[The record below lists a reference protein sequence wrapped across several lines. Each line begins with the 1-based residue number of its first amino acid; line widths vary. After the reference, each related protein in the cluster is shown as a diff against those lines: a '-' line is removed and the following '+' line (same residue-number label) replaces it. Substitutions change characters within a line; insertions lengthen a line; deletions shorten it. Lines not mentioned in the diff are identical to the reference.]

1 MNWMLQASLLL
12 LTCMVVPSAA
22 AVPGTLP
29 SVEYTIPMA
38 GAELVSAKTTVVVR
52 YNDAASLVQSA
63 AADWF
68 IVEGNISGVCP
79 GTVRVADDDRTV
91 IFVPEEFFQRGE
103 QVDVQVLRPG
113 AEPYRFTFTV
123 SLRGFV
129 RDQVS
134 VIVLPDPCS
143 PVPLKSA
150 EASDGPDS
158 LMNGVAIP
166 SDFPYVRV
174 DVNTAPG
181 DGLIFLNN
189 WGGSPYLM
197 ILDNLGT
204 PRYYKKMSYPAR
216 DFKVQPTGLLTY
228 LVPQLSTFYG
238 MDSTYTVVD
247 TFRCKHGY
255 GTDEH
260 ELQMLPNGHVL
271 MIALDW
277 QIMDMSQIVT
287 GGKPNATVV
296 GNHIQELDTRGDV
309 VFEWRSWDHF
319 TFADA
324 IGVEL
329 RADIIDYVH
338 MNAVDVDEDGN
349 VLVSSRHLSEVT
361 KINRRTGGIIW
372 RLGGKNNQFTF
383 LNDTYQISYQHDVRC
398 LPGEHYTIFDNGNFR
413 IPQFSRAVEFLV
425 DSVAKT
431 VERVWQY
438 RHSPDLYTPW
448 MGNVQRLAGGNTFI
462 GWGDAS
468 LPKIMEVQPDGTIV
482 YQADFVSKAHCYR
495 TFRFPWKGQANAPYL
510 VVERHNDRL
519 TLLYNLFGERPVNR
533 YYVYAGT
540 SPHPTTRIDSST
552 VPRIDLR
559 ALGNDQMYYIRVT
572 AADSTGWESGF
583 SNEEKVL
590 VRYVLPGESM
600 VFNGDFSQGM
610 TGWELV
616 KQSGA
621 SALGVVTTDGRYFVA
636 IGNPGAETW
645 SVQLRQIP
653 FDLTLGKRY
662 IVAFDASASDAR
674 YMDVRLEKS
683 TDPYTNYSRRGL
695 LQLTRPTKRFTF
707 SFQMIDPSDGS
718 AQLVFNMGQSD
729 KDVTIDNVEVREAV
743 TADAGQDPT
752 VPSAF
757 TVHEPFPN
765 PFNPSTTLRF
775 ELPEPA
781 DVRLTVVNLLGE
793 RVVDLDLGRTAAGL
807 HDLPFSPGAVASG
820 VYIGRVEAAS
830 AATGEVRQAT
840 IKLLYLK

>member
-1 MNWMLQASLLL
+1 MNRMLQASLLL
-12 LTCMVVPSAA
+12 VTCMVAPSAPA
-22 AVPGTLP
+22 QPGTLP
-29 SVEYTIPMA
+29 AVEYTIPMA
-38 GAELVSAKTTVVVR
+38 GAELVSARTTVVVR
-52 YNDAASLVQSA
+52 YNDAASLAQSA

-68 IVEGNISGVCP
+68 IVEGNISGLCP

-91 IFVPEEFFQRGE
+91 IFVPVEFFQRGE
-103 QVDVQVLRPG
+103 KVDVQVLRPG

-123 SLRGFV
+123 SLRGVV
-129 RDQVS
+129 RDQDNML
-134 VIVLPDPCS
+134 VLPDPCLQ
-143 PVPLKSA
+143 VPLKSA
-150 EASDGPDS
+150 EALEGPDS
-158 LMNGVAIP
+158 LMNGVAVP
-166 SDFPYVRV
+166 SDFPCLRV
-174 DVNTAPG
+174 DVNTTPS
-181 DGLIFLNN
+181 DGLLFLNN

-197 ILDNLGT
+197 ILDNRGT
-204 PRYYKKMSYPAR
+204 PRYYRKMPYPAR

-228 LVPQLSTFYG
+228 TIPQLAKFYA
-238 MDSTYTVVD
+238 MDSTYAVVD

-287 GGKPNATVV
+287 GGKTSATVV
-296 GNHIQELDTRGDV
+296 GNHIQELDTRGNV

-329 RADIIDYVH
+329 RADIVDYVH
-338 MNAVDVDEDGN
+338 MNAIDVDEDGN

-361 KINRRTGGIIW
+361 KINRRTGGIVW
-372 RLGGKNNQFTF
+372 RLGGKNNQFAF
-383 LNDTYQISYQHDVRC
+383 LDDVHQISYQHDIRC
-398 LPGEHYTIFDNGNFR
+398 LPGERYTIFDNGNFHT
-413 IPQFSRAVEFLV
+413 PQFSRAVEFLV

-431 VERVWQY
+431 VERAWQY
-438 RHSPDLYTPW
+438 RHSPDLYTHW
-448 MGNVQRLAGGNTFI
+448 MGNAQRLAGGNTLI
-462 GWGDAS
+462 GWADAS
-468 LPKIMEVQPDGTIV
+468 LPKIMEVRPDGTIV

-495 TFRFPWKGQANAPYL
+495 AFRFPWKGQAAAPYL

-519 TLLYNLFGERPVNR
+519 TLLYNLFGERPVSR

-540 SPHPTTRIDSST
+540 SPQPTTRVDSST

-559 ALGNDQMYYIRVT
+559 ALESEQTYYIRVT

-583 SNEEKVL
+583 SNEEEVL
-590 VRYVLPGESM
+590 VRYILPGESM
-600 VFNGDFSQGM
+600 VLNGDFSQGK

-621 SALGVVTTDGRYFVA
+621 SALGAVTVGGQYFVA
-636 IGNPGAETW
+636 IGNPGSETW
-645 SVQLRQIP
+645 SVQLRQLP
-653 FDLTLGKRY
+653 FDLTQGKRY
-662 IVAFDASASDAR
+662 IVAFDASASDDR
-674 YMDVRLEKS
+674 YIDVRLEKS

-695 LQLTRPTKRFTF
+695 LALTHTMKRFAF

-718 AQLVFNMGQSD
+718 ARLVFNMGQSD
-729 KDVTIDNVEVREAV
+729 KDVTIDNVEVREV
-743 TADAGQDPT
+743 VPTDAAQGPV
-752 VPSAF
+752 VPVAF

-775 ELPEPA
+775 DLPEPA

-793 RVVDLDLGRTAAGL
+793 LVADLDLGRTAAGV

-830 AATGEVRQAT
+830 AATGEVRRAT
-840 IKLLYLK
+840 IKLVYLK